1 MIRLLP
7 LARPLQTCY
16 RRFVR
21 FLIVGSLYAAW
32 AQSGHPV
39 PLTDLEWRLIGP
51 FRGGRVLAVTGTQ
64 ENPSTFYFGA
74 VGGSVWKTTDAGMV
88 WKPIFDGQRIAS
100 IGAIAVAPS
109 NPSTIYLGTG
119 EADMRSAISFGD
131 GVYKSTD
138 AGRTWTHIGL
148 RDTRQIGK
156 IVVDPHNAD
165 RVFVAALGHP
175 YGPNAERGVF
185 RSLDG
190 GATWQKVLDRGPEVG
205 AIDLTMVP
213 GKPNLLFAALWSVR
227 RPVWSSYPPLEG
239 PGSGLFRSTDGGTSW
254 QQLSGHGLPDGKWG
268 RIGIDAA
275 AGGKRVYALIEAP
288 DGGLFRSDNGGAD
301 WKKAGGSVAGNKRLI
316 RSRSWYFSGVTVDPK
331 NPDTVYLPNVA
342 LFKSTDGGE
351 SFSILRGAPGG
362 DDYHTLWIDPRDS
375 ARMILGTD
383 QGATITLNGGETWST
398 WYNQPTAQL
407 YHVITDNAVPYLVYG
422 AQQDSGTAV
431 VPSRTDWGPISERD
445 FRSVGGAE
453 SGYMAPDP
461 RDPDIV
467 YVNNTYGTVTRFDR
481 RLAQSQIITPWP
493 EGAFGEDI
501 NRRKYR
507 NTWTSPLIFSP
518 ADPTAL
524 YFGTQYLLKTIDGG
538 LHWQAVSPDLTGDAR
553 QPVNSMNLAVAAEP
567 TLANAKTRGYG
578 VIYTI
583 APSSLDKDLIWTGS
597 DTGLIYLTRDGGK
610 NWQNVT
616 PPGLSDWSKITFIEA
631 SHFDPEEAYAAV
643 DRHRLD
649 DYRPYIYRTR
659 DFGKH
664 WTLAVD
670 GLAEPAFV
678 NAVRDDPVRRELL
691 YAATELGV
699 AISFDDGDH
708 WQSLQLNLP
717 TVSVRD
723 LVIHGDDLAIA
734 THGRS
739 FWILDNISPLR
750 QLAASSQK
758 TALFRPADAVRAIHD
773 TFPGTPLPPDIP
785 TAKNPP
791 DGAVLDYYLETG
803 VDVVLEIVDGQGKVV
818 RRFSSKDAI
827 QPPPRE
833 LPIAKSWLTSPSAP
847 GAHSGLNRFVWNLR
861 YPPAVDE
868 VDQDSGSRL
877 DGPFVAPGNYSVRL
891 TVGASAET
899 YTQPLVVKLDP
910 RNTAASEDIARQTE
924 LAEKTWRQLRRAS
937 TLLRATGKVGPGN
950 AAATRVLEGNGRTL
964 KASIDGLTA
973 VMNVVM
979 SADRQPP
986 QQVYELYEQCA
997 ASLDASVA
1005 ALPALNEALK
1015 SAGEQTITLPD

>member
-1 MIRLLP
+1 M
-7 LARPLQTCY
+7 
-16 RRFVR
+16 
-21 FLIVGSLYAAW
+21 
-32 AQSGHPV
+32 
-39 PLTDLEWRLIGP
+39 
-51 FRGGRVLAVTGTQ
+51 LAVTGTQ

-74 VGGSVWKTTDAGMV
+74 VGGSVWKSTDAGMV
-88 WKPIFDGQRIAS
+88 WKPIFDGEHIAS

-109 NPSTIYLGTG
+109 NPNTIYVGTG
-119 EADMRSAISFGD
+119 EADMRAAISFGD
-131 GVYKSTD
+131 GIYKSTD
-138 AGRTWTHIGL
+138 AGLSWTHIGL
-148 RDTRQIGK
+148 RDSRQIGK
-156 IVVDPHNAD
+156 IVVDPHNPN

-190 GATWQKVLDRGPEVG
+190 GATWVKVLDRGPEVG

-213 GKPNLLFAALWSVR
+213 GKPNVLFAALWNAR
-227 RPVWSSYPPLEG
+227 RPAWSSYPPLEG
-239 PGSGLFRSTDGGTSW
+239 PGSGLFRSTDGGTTW
-254 QQLSGHGLPDGKWG
+254 QQLSGHGLPEGKWG
-268 RIGIDAA
+268 RVGVDAA

-288 DGGLFRSDNGGAD
+288 EGGLFRSDNGGVD
-301 WKKAGGSVAGNKRLI
+301 WKKAGGSAGGNRRLI

-331 NPDTVYLPNVA
+331 NPDIVYLPNVA
-342 LFKSTDGGE
+342 LFKSTDSGE
-351 SFSILRGAPGG
+351 TFSILRGAPGG
-362 DDYHTLWIDPRDS
+362 DDYHTLWIDPSDS
-375 ARMILGTD
+375 AHMILGTD

-407 YHVITDNAVPYLVYG
+407 YHVITDNAVPYRVYG

-453 SGYMAPDP
+453 SGYIAPDP

-493 EGAFGEDI
+493 EGAFGSEI
-501 NRRKYR
+501 NHRKFR

-524 YFGTQYLLKTIDGG
+524 YFGTQYLLKTTDGG
-538 LHWQAVSPDLTGDAR
+538 LHWEAVSPDLTGDAR
-553 QPVNSMNLAVAAEP
+553 QPAGDARHPANSPISLAVAGEP

-583 APSSLDKDLIWTGS
+583 APSPLDKNLIWTGS
-597 DTGLIYLTRDGGK
+597 DTGLIYLTRDAGK

-616 PPGLSDWSKITFIEA
+616 PPRLPDWSKITLIEA
-631 SHFDPEEAYAAV
+631 SHFDPGVAYAAI

-649 DYRPYIYRTR
+649 DYRPYVYRTG
-659 DFGKH
+659 DFGKS
-664 WTLAVD
+664 WTLVVN
-670 GLAEPAFV
+670 GLEEPAFV
-678 NAVRDDPVRRELL
+678 NAVREDPVRRGLL

-699 AISFDDGDH
+699 AISFNDGDH

-717 TVSVRD
+717 AVSVRD
-723 LVIHGDDLAIA
+723 LAIHGDDLVIA

-739 FWILDNISPLR
+739 FWILDDVSPLR
-750 QLAASSQK
+750 QLAVSGQK
-758 TALFRPADAVRAIHD
+758 TALLRPSDAVRAIHD

-803 VDVVLEIVDGQGKVV
+803 GEVSLEILDSRGEVV
-818 RRFSSKDAI
+818 RRFSSKDAVR
-827 QPPPRE
+827 PPPRE
-833 LPIAKSWLTSPSAP
+833 LPIAPSWFISPPRLS
-847 GAHSGLNRFVWNLR
+847 AHSGLNRFVWNLR

-868 VDQDSGSRL
+868 VDQDSGTRV
-877 DGPFVAPGNYSVRL
+877 DGPFVAPGNYLMRL
-891 TVGASAET
+891 RVGAGAEK
-899 YTQPLVVKLDP
+899 YEQPLVVKLDP
-910 RNTAASEDIARQTE
+910 RNIVTSGATSEDIARQTE
-924 LAEKTWRQLRRAS
+924 LGLKTWRQLRRAN
-937 TLLRATGKVGPGN
+937 TLLRAAGKLGPGN

-964 KASIDGLTA
+964 KLAISGLTA

-986 QQVYELYEQCA
+986 QPAYELYEQCA

-1015 SAGEQTITLPD
+1015 SAGEGTVTLPD